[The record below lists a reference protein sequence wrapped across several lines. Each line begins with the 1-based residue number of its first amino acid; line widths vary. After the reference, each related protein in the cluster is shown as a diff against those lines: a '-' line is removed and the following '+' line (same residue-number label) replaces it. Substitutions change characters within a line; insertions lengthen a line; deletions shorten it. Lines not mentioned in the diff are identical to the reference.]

1 MPRLVGALGGWQESY
16 SAWSDPEIDRYLA
29 AISSTFDVEARAA
42 LYKELQA
49 YMYENP
55 PFIYLYEP
63 ITFEAIRS
71 FVKGYAPNSV
81 EQYYL
86 KHVHLAE

>member
-1 MPRLVGALGGWQESY
+1 MDASY
-16 SAWSDPEIDRYLA
+16 SSWSDPEIDVFLDQ
-29 AISSTFDVEARAA
+29 IEQEFDTEARAA

-49 YMYENP
+49 YMFDNP

-63 ITFEAIRS
+63 ISFEAINGA
-71 FVKGYAPNSV
+71 VQGYVPNSV

-86 KHVHLAE
+86 KDVWLAE